1 MRIYLAVMLTLV
13 AAAPLSAAERLVYET
28 DSLYHHIIVSEDET
42 TRVLRFHKGAA
53 AEALDSD
60 FAQSTMLLADPYRLN
75 MAYTRYSLAGVAAVD
90 KPARAFFVGLGAG
103 TLPKYFAKKFPECQV
118 DVAELDPKVFEVA
131 KKYFF
136 FPDLPNLKVTIL
148 DGRLFIKQSQDKY
161 DLIMLDAYRDDMIPF
176 HLMTREFLEQA
187 KALLTENG
195 VLISNV
201 AIESSAQL
209 YPWLLRTYQSVFP
222 SVVTADVR
230 GSSNKVI
237 LCRAAAGAIDV
248 KALPA
253 RARDLQSR
261 RAIDFD
267 LASMASAFSD
277 QSTPRPSPRVLTDD
291 FAPVNL
297 MRIKKADEKD
307 WKYE

>member
-1 MRIYLAVMLTLV
+1 MRIRLAFLLALF
-13 AAAPLSAAERLVYET
+13 AASPLFAAERLLYET
-28 DSLYHHIIVSEDET
+28 DSLYHHIIVSEDDT

-53 AEALDSD
+53 SQALDSD
-60 FAQSTMLLADPYRLN
+60 FAQSTLLLADPYALN
-75 MAYTRYSLAGVAAVD
+75 MAYTRYSMVGVAAVD
-90 KPARAFFVGLGAG
+90 KPARALFVGLGAG

-118 DVAELDPKVFEVA
+118 DVAELDPKVYDVA

-148 DGRLFIKQSQDKY
+148 DGRLFIKDSKDKY
-161 DLIMLDAYRDDMIPF
+161 DFIMLDAYRDDMIPF

-187 KALLTENG
+187 RALLSENG

-222 SVVTADVR
+222 SVLAADVR
-230 GSSNKVI
+230 GSINKVI
-237 LCRAAAGAIDV
+237 LCRAAANAFDVQALID
-248 KALPA
+248 

-261 RAIDFD
+261 RSIDFD
-267 LASMASAFSD
+267 LPSMAAAFHD
-277 QSTPRPSPRVLTDD
+277 ESTKRPSPRVLTDD

-297 MRIKKADEKD
+297 MRIRKADEKD